1 MNKFNKRPEP
11 LRLFLDQV
19 RSPWKFGLYQLWKLP
34 ASFFSGVRVD
44 SLIPEACVCSVPHRW
59 ITQNPFRST
68 YFASLSMAA
77 EMSTG
82 LLAMAHLYQ
91 STPAVSMLVTRLE
104 ADFFKK
110 ATERIFFTC
119 ADGEVFY
126 EAVNGTL
133 EDGLPRTVR
142 ARATGRNSAGE
153 VVADFYITWSL
164 KAKSNNSKA

>member
-1 MNKFNKRPEP
+1 MHSDKFIA
-11 LRLFLDQV
+11 QV
-19 RSPWKFGLYQLWKLP
+19 HNRWKFKFFQLWKLP

-44 SLIPEACVCSVPHRW
+44 SLISEACVCSVPHRW

-91 STPAVSMLVTRLE
+91 SDPPVSMLVVRLE
-104 ADFFKK
+104 SDYFKK

-119 ADGEVFY
+119 ADGKLFY
-126 EAVNGTL
+126 EAVKGTL
-133 EDGLPRTVR
+133 ADGLPRTVR
-142 ARATGRNSAGE
+142 ARSTGRNPAGE
-153 VVADFYITWSL
+153 VVADFYITWSI
-164 KAKSNNSKA
+164 KAKTSK

>member
-1 MNKFNKRPEP
+1 MFS
-11 LRLFLDQV
+11 LF
-19 RSPWKFGLYQLWKLP
+19 QLWKLP
-34 ASFFSGVRVD
+34 ASYFSGVRVE

-82 LLAMAHLYQ
+82 LLAMAHLYK
-91 STPAVSMLVTRLE
+91 SDPPVSMLVTRLE
-104 ADFFKK
+104 VDFFKK
-110 ATERIFFTC
+110 ARERIFFTC
-119 ADGEVFY
+119 ADGEQFY

-142 ARATGRNSAGE
+142 ARATGKNSAGE
-153 VVADFYITWSL
+153 EVAIFFITWSI
-164 KAKSNNSKA
+164 KVKSNK

>member
-1 MNKFNKRPEP
+1 MNKFNKRPEA
-11 LRLFLDQV
+11 LAQFLKQV
-19 RSPWKFGLYQLWKLP
+19 RNPFTFGLFQLWKLP

-82 LLAMAHLYQ
+82 LLAMAHLHK
-91 STPAVSMLVTRLE
+91 SDPTVSMLVTRLE

-119 ADGEVFY
+119 ADGEAFY
-126 EAVNGTL
+126 EAVNGTV
-133 EDGLPRTVR
+133 EDGSPRTVR
-142 ARATGRNSAGE
+142 AQAIGKNSAGE
-153 VVADFYITWSL
+153 TIAVFYITWSL
-164 KAKSNNSKA
+164 KAKSKNSNS